1 MILIV
6 CHIMFAKFLAHTYT
20 NTNSWHQIA
29 TQMKTA
35 LSTTGVTLHGG
46 NYVTQSDQP
55 YC

>member
-1 MILIV
+1 
-6 CHIMFAKFLAHTYT
+6 MFAKFLAHTYTT